1 MFKAYSLGILLWSIR
16 PKVFS
21 QSKRNIHSL
30 WIWRIYQ
37 LLTLLVLCDFWNI
50 ASACLQ
56 FSYYYIQS
64 NLTTIWNNFIGISC
78 GITSFLPWNISHA
91 QMFRER
97 WAKIKRKNS
106 KYNINKGK
114 NNFASYVICISKHQR
129 LQDFQ

>member
-1 MFKAYSLGILLWSIR
+1 MFKAYSFGILLWSIR
-16 PKVFS
+16 TKVFS

-37 LLTLLVLCDFWNI
+37 LLKLLVLCDFWNI

-56 FSYYYIQS
+56 FSYYYILS
-64 NLTTIWNNFIGISC
+64 NLTTIWNNSLGYLVVLHHFYHETYHMHRCLEREGL
-78 GITSFLPWNISHA
+78 TS
-91 QMFRER
+91 
-97 WAKIKRKNS
+97 KRKNS
-106 KYNINKGK
+106 KLNINKGK